1 VYYADLGAHIG
12 NFQMKPTSLL
22 RRLAPGVFIAL
33 CATAYAQQPKTTALV
48 GGMLISGLDV
58 PPLHNAAIVIQGDRI
73 VQVGP
78 AAAVKIPESASIIDT
93 SGQTMLP
100 GLIDTHVHLILVGYG
115 DEGGWFQWLKPRQ
128 AEYPIEKVIALSAY
142 QLLMSGVTAAVDLGG
157 PAQGLINVRDR
168 INKGQLPGPRLQV
181 SGPMILRI
189 PYRGFPDDCYIVVKS
204 PEEAAQAVEKVIQEG
219 VDVIKAHAGL
229 TREDYFAMVKA
240 AHAHRIKVHAHLYE
254 ETALRNAFEAGV
266 DVLQH
271 VGSGG
276 VPTYSPDLV
285 KEIAASGRPVV
296 PTVAHRSWIYP
307 DTLEFPESLQDPEL
321 KSMFP
326 PDIWEGVQNS
336 LKGWPSLGYFT
347 QINRQMLYREPLTK
361 QWIQSGAVIGMGT
374 DNGTPLNFHT
384 DALWRE
390 MKVFADEG
398 VPPLQVISD
407 ATRVN
412 ARIMGM
418 RDLGTLEPGKLADII
433 VVPDN
438 PMFDDLTDLGHVQ
451 VVIKGGVIYKENGK
465 PKFGIPK

>member
-1 VYYADLGAHIG
+1 MTFSRFRWLILGG
-12 NFQMKPTSLL
+12 VLL
-22 RRLAPGVFIAL
+22 CTP
-33 CATAYAQQPKTTALV
+33 AYAQEGKATALV

-58 PPLHNAAIVIQGDRI
+58 PPLHNAAIVIQGERI

-78 AAAVKIPESASIIDT
+78 AAAVKIPPGATLIDT

-115 DEGGWFQWLKPRQ
+115 DEGGWFEWLKPRQ
-128 AEYPIEKVIALSAY
+128 AEYPLEKVMAISAY
-142 QLLMSGVTAAVDLGG
+142 QLLMSGVTSAVDLGG
-157 PAQGLINVRDR
+157 PAKESISVRNR
-168 INKGQLPGPRLQV
+168 INNGEIPGSRMQV
-181 SGPMILRI
+181 SGPMFTRI
-189 PYRGFPDDCYIVVKS
+189 RYSGFPDDASMMVTS
-204 PEEAAQAVEKVIQEG
+204 PDQAAQEVERLAQQG

-229 TREDYFAMVKA
+229 TREDYFAIVNA
-240 AHAHRIKVHAHLYE
+240 AHAHGLKVHAHVYDE
-254 ETALRNAFEAGV
+254 KDVRNAFESGV

-285 KEIAASGRPVV
+285 KAIAASGRPVV

-307 DTLEFPESLQDPEL
+307 DTLDFPESLQDPEL
-321 KSMFP
+321 KGLFP
-326 PDIWEGVQNS
+326 PDMWEGVQES
-336 LKGWPSLGYFT
+336 LKNWPSLDYFT
-347 QINRQMLYREPLTK
+347 SIARQIGYRDALTK
-361 QWIQSGAVIGMGT
+361 QWIKSGAVMGMGT

-390 MKVFADEG
+390 MKAIADEG
-398 VPPLQVISD
+398 VPPLQVIAD

-412 ARIMGM
+412 ARIMSKT
-418 RDLGTLEPGKLADII
+418 RDLGTIEPGKIADII

-438 PMFDDLTDLGHVQ
+438 PIFDDLTDLGHVQ